1 MTRHHT
7 HTAIYQSRLH
17 LLITFLFIIVPI
29 LFLLLFAQFT
39 SVTLGDLTVD
49 FTTSIIRLCVAY
61 FIAVVL
67 AWALALAF
75 STGKRSHIALP
86 AFDLMQSF
94 PTFALVPLAVLTLG
108 ATNDTIIFF
117 LVITIIWPILFS
129 TINALKLIKKEYWEV
144 ADVYQ
149 LKGYKRLRYFLFPA
163 SVPGVVTGS
172 IIGLGEGWE
181 ALVATE
187 IIMNTN
193 FGLGNFFQTHSE
205 QGFITALGI
214 MSLML
219 IIFSINRL
227 IWTPVMLRVYHRMEE

>member
-1 MTRHHT
+1 MTRHH

-29 LFLLLFAQFT
+29 GFLLLFAQFT
-39 SVTLGDLTVD
+39 SVTLKDLSVD
-49 FTTSIIRLCVAY
+49 FVTSIGRLLIAY
-61 FIAVVL
+61 AIAVLL
-67 AWALALAF
+67 AWTLALAF
-75 STGKRSHIALP
+75 STGKKSHVALP
-86 AFDLMQSF
+86 VFDVMQSF
-94 PTFALVPLAVLTLG
+94 PTFALVPLAVLTFG
-108 ATNDTIIFF
+108 ASNFTIIFF
-117 LVITIIWPILFS
+117 LVVTVIWPILFS
-129 TINALKLIKKEYWEV
+129 AINALKLIKKEYWEV
-144 ADVYQ
+144 ADIYQ
-149 LKGYKRLRYFLFPA
+149 LKGYRRLRYFLLPA

-187 IIMNTN
+187 IIMHTN
-193 FGLGNFFQTHSE
+193 VGLGNFFQTHSE

-227 IWTPVMLRVYHRMEE
+227 IWTPVLLRVYHRMEE